1 MNVSFLN
8 MNDECGC
15 LLSFHAHFWYWP
27 LLFHVRESWLL
38 QRGVRRAYHRLFLSK
53 CLPPYICLCLSIIV
67 YLSCSIFIFTSVS
80 VLLVLQ
86 GLGTSWQIIR
96 DPGNQSKYLSKN
108 QPKLSFLQ
116 NFEIWFW
123 KTFNL
128 PFNLSPSQFELLVSL
143 NYCTLLS
150 FLPFS
155 VPGSGARSLF
165 LVPRPYVII
174 CLQPVP

>member
-1 MNVSFLN
+1 MWMFVISKHN
-8 MNDECGC
+8 
-15 LLSFHAHFWYWP
+15 LLTSDIDLCFFMCERGDR
-27 LLFHVRESWLL
+27 L
-38 QRGVRRAYHRLFLSK
+38 RGVRRRAFLCK
-53 CLPPYICLCLSIIV
+53 YLPLCIKLSL
-67 YLSCSIFIFTSVS
+67 YCSLSTFKSA
-80 VLLVLQ
+80 LLK

-128 PFNLSPSQFELLVSL
+128 LNLLINLSPSQFELLVSL
-143 NYCTLLS
+143 NYCTFHS

-155 VPGSGARSLF
+155 VPGAKSLF
-165 LVPRPYVII
+165 LVARPYVII
-174 CLQPVP
+174 CLQPVPQ